1 MSRKQNR
8 LEDRNFDD
16 LAHRMSRNIYGG
28 LKGEIRLN
36 ILQRDLQPHLS
47 AGKLNILDAGGGQG
61 QFSLPLAQEGHKLVL
76 CDISE
81 EMLNKANIVI
91 AEKNIQNVQVIQSPL
106 QEIHQHIT
114 SPFDLVLCHAVLEW
128 MAQPDTAIDYLLNN
142 LKPNGILSLMFYN
155 TNSIILKNAL
165 RTNYQ
170 KILDDDYHG
179 YRGSLTPI
187 NPLNAEQVIS
197 WCKEADMEILSHS
210 GVRVFYDYRMDP
222 ATRDD
227 DREKLLQAELKFSQ
241 IEPFR
246 SLGRYI
252 HLVARKRQP

>member
-8 LEDRNFDD
+8 QEDRNFDD
-16 LAHRMSRNIYGG
+16 LARRLHRNVYGG
-28 LKGEIRLN
+28 LKGQIRLS
-36 ILQRDLQPHLS
+36 ILQRDLAPYLQSPLT
-47 AGKLNILDAGGGQG
+47 ILDAGGGQG
-61 QFSLPLAQEGHKLVL
+61 QFSLPLAQAGHTLTL
-76 CDISE
+76 CDISQ
-81 EMLNKANIVI
+81 EMLNL
-91 AEKNIQNVQVIQSPL
+91 AEQNRQQHSIQNVQLVHSAL
-106 QEIHQHIT
+106 QDIHQHT
-114 SPFDLVLCHAVLEW
+114 ETQFDLVLCHAVLEW
-128 MAQPDTAIDYLLNN
+128 LAEPHLALEHLLKL
-142 LKPNGILSLMFYN
+142 LKSNGILSLMFYN

-187 NPLNAEQVIS
+187 NPLQSEQVLS
-197 WCKEADMEILSHS
+197 WCNEAELEILCHS

-222 ATRDD
+222 ATRDLE
-227 DREKLLQAELKFSQ
+227 REKLLQAELKFSQ

-252 HLVARKRQP
+252 HILARKP